1 MKFGDQNLRKAIEE
15 KEHKK
20 AAIPKQSEKQY
31 QIRRRVDKCAFQH
44 ERCVD
49 MSEGGE
55 GGDGI
60 NDANWTERRL
70 ETLKGEKQR

>member
-1 MKFGDQNLRKAIEE
+1 MNFGDQNLRKAIEE

-20 AAIPKQSEKQY
+20 AASPKQSEKQY
-31 QIRRRVDKCAFQH
+31 QIRRRADKCAFQH
-44 ERCVD
+44 ERGGD

-55 GGDGI
+55 GDEGI
-60 NDANWTERRL
+60 NDANWTERRQ